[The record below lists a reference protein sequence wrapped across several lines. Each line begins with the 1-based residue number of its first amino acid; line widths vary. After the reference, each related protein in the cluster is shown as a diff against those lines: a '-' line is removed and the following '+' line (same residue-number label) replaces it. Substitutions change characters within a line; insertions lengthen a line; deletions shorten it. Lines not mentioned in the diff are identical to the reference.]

1 MDTRT
6 KIAAG
11 LERAFASHGF
21 AAPNIEVLR
30 DAAGV
35 SLRTLYKYMPSREE
49 MVRSA
54 LEHRHKRYMDHV
66 FTDLPANPDRAMQEI
81 IDRIADWMA
90 REASHGCLFHAAVA
104 AAPQDARLRALL
116 GRHKGEVARHAAEA
130 ARLPVREAEI
140 TLVIE
145 GLTQS
150 WPLLGSQA
158 VESAKR
164 LAGSLYKM
172 DQSLPSSLRGERAGG
187 AKE

>member
-11 LERAFASHGF
+11 LERAFATHGF
-21 AAPNIEVLR
+21 AEPNIEVLR

-54 LEHRHKRYMDHV
+54 LEHRHERYMQQV
-66 FTDLPANPDRAMQEI
+66 FSDLPGSAALAMPAI

-116 GRHKGEVARHAAEA
+116 GRHKAEVAQHATQA
-130 ARLPVREAEI
+130 ARLPAREAEI
-140 TLVIE
+140 TLIIE

-150 WPLLGSQA
+150 WPLLESKA

-164 LAGSLYKM
+164 LSAALSEMG
-172 DQSLPSSLRGERAGG
+172 
-187 AKE
+187 